1 MRPAFLVGLGF
12 EAAILKGAGGSP
24 SPLMAIA
31 RQGDATATRARLEEL
46 IAQGADAIV
55 SFGIAGAIDPALT
68 PGTLVLPEA
77 VIDQADGAVFAT
89 DPDWRQAMAGRS
101 EGIGGAMLTLFEAV
115 TTPAAKAR
123 LFNDTGAVAVDMESA
138 IAGRLAAERGLP
150 FLVVRA
156 IADDAGQSL
165 PAAALAG
172 VDAEGAVKP
181 WATVAA
187 LMRRPGDIG
196 ALIRLGRATG
206 AAKVTLLRVAQALW
220 PGPEDGPHQAPIVIT
235 AVVACIHNHQVRK
248 SLQRKRHGPR
258 DQVPG

>member
-24 SPLMAIA
+24 SPLVAIA
-31 RQGDATATRARLEEL
+31 RQGDATATRARLEDL

-77 VIDQADGAVFAT
+77 VIDQADGAILAT
-89 DPDWRQAMAGRS
+89 DADWRQAITGRS
-101 EGIGGAMLTLFEAV
+101 EGIGGAMLMLFATV
-115 TTPAAKAR
+115 TTPAAKTK

-156 IADDAGQSL
+156 IADGAGQSL

-172 VDAEGAVKP
+172 VDAEGAVRP
-181 WATVAA
+181 WATVVA
-187 LMRRPGDIG
+187 LMRRPGDVG
-196 ALIRLGRATG
+196 ALIRLGRAT
-206 AAKVTLLRVAQALW
+206 AKARHRLTDIAPRLVA
-220 PGPEDGPHQAPIVIT
+220 GG
-235 AVVACIHNHQVRK
+235 
-248 SLQRKRHGPR
+248 
-258 DQVPG
+258 